1 MQVSNFKLTEHIVVE
16 HSFDH
21 LHLALHIPHQVIS
34 SATYNGGECYA
45 DHVVNMRVP
54 EIDCRDITES
64 PATTI
69 ANYCSTNTWHGT
81 CVGMMTSASM
91 MSFRMTEDT
100 TQGVKT
106 AALVTTGLS
115 NIRRAGDTAE
125 HRNISSTVQKTD
137 TINIIFVTTAKLSA
151 NALIECIQ
159 MVTEAKVATFEKL
172 NIKSPVSGLIAT
184 GTGTDSVAII
194 NGQGPEMIEY
204 CGKHMLYGEILA
216 KLVMQALEQSL
227 QYYSV

>member
-1 MQVSNFKLTEHIVVE
+1 MQTSDFKLTEHIVAE
-16 HSFDH
+16 HSPDH

-34 SATYNGGECYA
+34 SAVLNGGECYA
-45 DHVVNMRVP
+45 DHVVNMYVP
-54 EIDCRDITES
+54 EIDCEDITEL

-69 ANYCSTNTWHGT
+69 SNYCSANAWHGT
-81 CVGMMTSASM
+81 SVGMMTSASM
-91 MSFRMTEDT
+91 TSFRMAEDT

-106 AALVTTGLS
+106 AVLVTTGL
-115 NIRRAGDTAE
+115 NNVRRAGDIAE
-125 HRNISSTVQKTD
+125 HRNISSTIQKTD
-137 TINIIFVTTAKLSA
+137 TINIILVTTAKLSA

-194 NGQGPEMIEY
+194 NGQGPKIIEY
-204 CGKHMLYGEILA
+204 CGKHMLFGEVLA

-227 QYYSV
+227 QYSK